1 VDYLVDYV
9 ARVKPVMDLDN
20 LFREIEQDFER
31 DFKAGSFPGWPV
43 RFQNGLFY
51 FSIKEN

>member
-1 VDYLVDYV
+1 
-9 ARVKPVMDLDN
+9 MDLDN

-51 FSIKEN
+51 FSIKVK